1 MKVQVCEHCA
11 GEEEMEKIL
20 TELKAVEEKLK
31 EKSITLE
38 IEKTGCLGTC
48 RGPVISVDGSIH
60 SEVQAEGIQEIIM
73 EALNQ

>member
-11 GEEEMEKIL
+11 GDEIGRIL

-38 IEKTGCLGTC
+38 VEKSGCLGTC

-60 SEVQAEGIQEIIM
+60 NEVQAVRVQEIIL
-73 EALNQ
+73 EALHQ